1 MDWMARL
8 AGMACLAFW
17 AGNAVAQPAP
27 DGAAIYAQ
35 RCAACH
41 ENPTDRVPPRYLFT
55 VRSTDSVIRAMAD
68 GPMQQQAAGLKPEEM
83 AAVATFLTGR
93 PPGDARAEADP
104 AANLCKTP
112 GKASGSGA
120 WASWGGDEFN
130 RRFQTRGAIKSGD
143 IAKLKV
149 KWAWAY
155 PGESAYGQPVLA
167 GDRLYLGSAT
177 GRIFALDARTGCT
190 RWSFKADNAVKA
202 AITLGETGPG
212 NGKGGKPAAFLG
224 DLSGHAYA
232 VDAQT
237 GVEIWKIRVDEH
249 PATRVTGSPVY
260 HAGRVYI
267 PVASLEEGVGM
278 DGNHACCSFRGGVLA
293 VDAATGRTLWRS
305 YTIQE
310 EPKAYRTTGQT
321 VQLTGPAGGAV
332 WSAPTIDEKRKLI
345 YVGSGNSYTEAPTDG
360 TNAIIAF
367 DMATGQRRWATQV
380 KAGDNWLFGC
390 KADSSNCPSPM
401 GPDVDFASPPIL
413 ATLKGG
419 KQILVAASKEGIAYG
434 FDPDANGKMV
444 WQTNVGKG
452 AGGVMYGSGID
463 GEKMYVALAVRQDRP
478 AAEPPNVLAALDLA
492 TGAVAWTVPAGKPV
506 CAWGPRPCSPAHAAA
521 VTVVPGAVFSGG
533 ADGHIRAYAT
543 KDGSLLWDFDTAAK
557 PYQAVNGSEAVGGE
571 IGGGAQ
577 IVAGGAL
584 YLNSGYTQAG
594 RMGNALLMFTVEG
607 R

>member
-1 MDWMARL
+1 MGWMAQSAGVAIL
-8 AGMACLAFW
+8 AAW
-17 AGNAVAQPAP
+17 AGVALAQPAP
-27 DGAAIYAQ
+27 NGAQLYAQ

-68 GPMQQQAAGLKPEEM
+68 GPMKQQAAGLKPEEM
-83 AAVATFLTGR
+83 AAVASFLTGR

-104 AANLCKTP
+104 ATNLCKAA
-112 GKASGSGA
+112 GRASATGA
-120 WASWGGDEFN
+120 WTSWGGDAFN
-130 RRFQTRGAIKSGD
+130 RRFQTKGAIKKGD
-143 IAKLKV
+143 IARLQV

-190 RWSFKADNAVKA
+190 QWSFKADNAVKA
-202 AITLGETGPG
+202 AISLGAA
-212 NGKGGKPAAFLG
+212 NGKPVAFLG
-224 DLSGHAYA
+224 DLSGYAYA
-232 VDAQT
+232 LDAQT
-237 GVEIWKIRVDEH
+237 GALLWKIRADEH

-260 HAGRVYI
+260 HKGRVYI

-278 DGNHACCSFRGGVLA
+278 DANHECCSFRGGVLA

-310 EPKAYRTTGQT
+310 ELKVYRTTGQN
-321 VQLTGPAGGAV
+321 VKLTGPAGGAV
-332 WSAPTIDEKRKLI
+332 WSAPTIDEKRGLI
-345 YVGSGNSYTEAPTDG
+345 YVGSGNSYTEAPTAG

-367 DMATGQRRWATQV
+367 DMATGERRWATQV
-380 KAGDNWLFGC
+380 KQADNWLFGC
-390 KADSSNCPSPM
+390 KADASNCPSPM

-413 ATLKGG
+413 ASLAGG
-419 KQILVAASKEGIAYG
+419 KQLLVAASKEGIAYG
-434 FDPDANGKMV
+434 FDPDARGKIV
-444 WQTNVGKG
+444 WQTDVGKG

-478 AAEPPNVLAALDLA
+478 TAEPPNVLAALDLA
-492 TGAVAWTVPAGKPV
+492 TGTVAWTVPAGKPV
-506 CAWGPRPCSPAHAAA
+506 CAWGPKPCSPAHAAA
-521 VTVVPGAVFSGG
+521 VTLVPGAVFSGG
-533 ADGHIRAYAT
+533 ADGHIRAYAA
-543 KDGSLLWDFDTAAK
+543 KDGRLLWDFDTAAQ
-557 PYQAVNGSEAVGGE
+557 PYKAVNGIPAVGGE

-577 IVAGGAL
+577 IVANGAL

-607 R
+607 K